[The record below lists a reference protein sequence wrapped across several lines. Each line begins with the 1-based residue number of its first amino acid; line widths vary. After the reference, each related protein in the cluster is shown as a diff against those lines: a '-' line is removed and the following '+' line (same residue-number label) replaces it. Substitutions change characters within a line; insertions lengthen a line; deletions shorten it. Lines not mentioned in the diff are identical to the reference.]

1 MSKDTAGSAGTSLA
15 EGADFAR
22 IFEAAPNPVLLL
34 RADAPR
40 FTIVA
45 VSDAYLQAT
54 ETVRGA
60 MIGRGLFEVFPD
72 NPHDGGAT
80 GVSDLRA
87 SLDRVLRDGAADAMG
102 VQKYDI
108 PVRDGSGQF
117 TVKYWSPLNTP
128 VMGSDGQTAFILHR
142 VEDITDFILSRE
154 RTSAAFVREIE
165 SAHAKT
171 DRMEAEVMRGGVQIK
186 EANRELKQALERL
199 SEANERLKTTDR
211 LKSEQLDV
219 AIAAARLGLW
229 ALDLRTNILTTS
241 DICRRD
247 YGWLS
252 PEPFTYA
259 DLLELIHPDDKPL
272 RDVKVAE
279 AFATGRDL
287 EIDYRIIRPNGE
299 LAWMHVRGRAEYDAD
314 GVPVG
319 AMGVS
324 ADVTQRKLAEERQ
337 NTLIAELNHRVK
349 NTLASVQSIALQTS
363 LATQDPAEFVAAFD
377 GRIRALVGAHD
388 LLTANAWQA
397 ASLWDVVS
405 RTLAPYRARDGAD
418 ERVGYAGPLMRFH
431 PEAAVTLH
439 MALHELA
446 TNAVKYGALSTPA
459 GKVSVT
465 WTVDRAADPAVVEI
479 VWRERGGPPVVAP
492 AHRGFGANLLERGL
506 ARELGGRVDMRFEP
520 EGLVCVMRF
529 AMSAKLGPG

>member
-1 MSKDTAGSAGTSLA
+1 MSRGPSTALA
-15 EGADFAR
+15 DGADFAR
-22 IFEAAPNPVLLL
+22 IFDAAPNPVMLLS
-34 RADAPR
+34 ADAPR

-54 ETVRGA
+54 ETTRAA

-72 NPHDGGAT
+72 NPLDGEAT
-80 GVSDLRA
+80 GVSDLRS

-108 PVRDGSGQF
+108 PVRDGSGNF

-128 VMGSDGQTAFILHR
+128 VTGADGRVAFILHR
-142 VEDITDFILSRE
+142 VEDITDFILMRE

-165 SAHAKT
+165 TAHVKA
-171 DRMEAEVMRGGVQIK
+171 DRMEAEVLRGGVQIK
-186 EANRELKQALERL
+186 EANRELKQAVERL
-199 SEANERLKTTDR
+199 SEANERLMDRDR
-211 LKSEQLDV
+211 LTTGQLDV

-229 ALDLRTNILTTS
+229 AIDLRANVLTTS

-247 YGWLS
+247 YGWLTS
-252 PEPFTYA
+252 EPFTLQ
-259 DLLELIHPDDKPL
+259 DLLSLIHPEDRPL

-287 EIDYRIIRPNGE
+287 EIDYRIIKPSGE
-299 LAWMHVRGRAEYDAD
+299 LAWIHVRGRAEYDAD

-319 AMGVS
+319 AIGVS
-324 ADVTQRKLAEERQ
+324 ADVTQRKQAEERQ
-337 NTLIAELNHRVK
+337 NALIAELNHRVK

-363 LATQDPAEFVAAFD
+363 LSTRDPAEFVAAFD
-377 GRIRALVGAHD
+377 GRVRALVGAHD
-388 LLTANAWQA
+388 LLAANAWQA

-405 RTLAPYRARDGAD
+405 RTLAPYFARDGAD
-418 ERVGYAGPLMRFH
+418 ERVAYSGPPLRFH

-446 TNAVKYGALSTPA
+446 TNAVKYGALSTPV
-459 GKVSVT
+459 GTVSVT
-465 WTVDRAADPAVVEI
+465 WTVDRERDPAVVEI
-479 VWRERGGPPVVAP
+479 VWREQGGPPVAAP
-492 AHRGFGANLLERGL
+492 TQRGFGANLLERGL
-506 ARELGGRVDMRFEP
+506 ARELGGSVEMRFEP
-520 EGLVCVMRF
+520 QGLVCVMRF